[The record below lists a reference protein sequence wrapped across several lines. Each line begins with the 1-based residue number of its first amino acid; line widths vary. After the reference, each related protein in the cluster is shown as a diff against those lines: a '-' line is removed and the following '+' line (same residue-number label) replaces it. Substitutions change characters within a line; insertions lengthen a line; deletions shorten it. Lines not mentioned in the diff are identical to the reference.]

1 MINKKLLSFDRGALR
16 YVGANVAFQWLGMLC
31 NVIFVRAIAQLVGA
45 AFAGSLTSAQL
56 WQNLVLCL
64 ATVPMRFAFTMLASA
79 MSDQASKDVKRTLR
93 SSIYAKLA
101 RLGPCLL
108 YTSLVL
114 HQARRLRHSGRYR
127 CAVVPAGLRL
137 RERCL
142 RHGRGSR
149 QLRAGCDRYQGRMD
163 LRSEEHTS
171 ELQSQR

>member
-79 MSDQASKDVKRTLR
+79 MS
-93 SSIYAKLA
+93 
-101 RLGPCLL
+101 CLL
-108 YTSLVL
+108 YTSPSP
-114 HQARRLRHSGRYR
+114 RDSTS
-127 CAVVPAGLRL
+127 
-137 RERCL
+137 
-142 RHGRGSR
+142 SR
-149 QLRAGCDRYQGRMD
+149 MPSSA
-163 LRSEEHTS
+163 
-171 ELQSQR
+171 

>member
-93 SSIYAKLA
+93 SSITDNYPLA
-101 RLGPCLL
+101 GVLIPE
-108 YTSLVL
+108 SLPKMI
-114 HQARRLRHSGRYR
+114 APRPS
-127 CAVVPAGLRL
+127 
-137 RERCL
+137 
-142 RHGRGSR
+142 
-149 QLRAGCDRYQGRMD
+149 
-163 LRSEEHTS
+163 
-171 ELQSQR
+171 

>member
-101 RLGPCLL
+101 RLGPN
-108 YTSLVL
+108 YTETAATSTSAPTPLKKRATRFFPPGRCSLG
-114 HQARRLRHSGRYR
+114 ARG
-127 CAVVPAGLRL
+127 C
-137 RERCL
+137 
-142 RHGRGSR
+142 RGFPP
-149 QLRAGCDRYQGRMD
+149 
-163 LRSEEHTS
+163 
-171 ELQSQR
+171 